1 VFMITHDL
9 DSLYKITD
17 QVAVIADKKV
27 VAMAPVEELE
37 KSDQPWIKS
46 YFHGA
51 RGRSAAAVAREVVGD
66 GGRERQD

>member
-1 VFMITHDL
+1 MITHDL

-27 VAMAPVEELE
+27 VAMAPVRELE

-51 RGRSAAAVAREVVGD
+51 RGRSAAAGAVGVVAHSEREG
-66 GGRERQD
+66 QN

>member
-1 VFMITHDL
+1 MITHDL

-37 KSDQPWIKS
+37 TFDHPWIQS
-46 YFHGA
+46 YFQGA
-51 RGRSAAAVAREVVGD
+51 RGRSAAGARGESERGTI
-66 GGRERQD
+66 GRQGPN